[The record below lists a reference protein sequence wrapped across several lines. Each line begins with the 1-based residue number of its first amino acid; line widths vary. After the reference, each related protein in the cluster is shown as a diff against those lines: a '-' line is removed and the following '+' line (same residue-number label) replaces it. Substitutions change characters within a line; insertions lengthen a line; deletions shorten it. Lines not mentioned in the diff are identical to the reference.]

1 MFKVSNIVIKLLD
14 NVLAKEW
21 LALYLSLG
29 VDPDF
34 ILDSAVAGHMART
47 SFQETVKQANREFN
61 FNWPLNPT
69 TQEELNAMHK
79 DIETAPGIDAH
90 KFRIIHDQLHSK
102 EIHNGTGQYQIGWAD
117 SLGKF
122 YRKKDIKKKIPDH
135 ANNFSKKIKRG
146 DVFLGFPHVGKSPVL
161 CMEQKET
168 ENLRQTCRLHDTIC
182 LDIAIAKNDAV
193 CDTDR
198 KLSDWFDQNKITFF
212 TKEKMLKYN
221 GWGKIGEVVNKDTI
235 DNMDTTNLKTSYHEQ
250 D

>member
-146 DVFLGFPHVGKSPVL
+146 DVFLASHTWVNHPSSAWSK
-161 CMEQKET
+161 K
-168 ENLRQTCRLHDTIC
+168 
-182 LDIAIAKNDAV
+182 K
-193 CDTDR
+193 R
-198 KLSDWFDQNKITFF
+198 KI
-212 TKEKMLKYN
+212 
-221 GWGKIGEVVNKDTI
+221 
-235 DNMDTTNLKTSYHEQ
+235 
-250 D
+250 